1 MGKRK
6 RSSGDHNKNKYNSS
20 SDDMPCSSGTE
31 LLSRQKSYLLDSS
44 ELRPLSPRVDASDG
58 SLKLLNVHHSHAHQ
72 NYNLGR
78 SIVLKRSRHH
88 YGHQYSRRNSGSHAD
103 ASTSRGKTA
112 LSCDERLTFK
122 LSSHL
127 GSEPGCH
134 TENKELEFSRPD
146 RVRFNSLVMDAVSS
160 DALKIVCGICQKL
173 VRRKPYFIGNALTAG
188 EFSVVA
194 ILVCG
199 HVYHSECLEQKTS
212 LEDMR
217 DPPCPLCSG
226 LLSEEDAPREQ
237 E

>member
-6 RSSGDHNKNKYNSS
+6 RSCGNHSKTKYTSS

-31 LLSRQKSYLLDSS
+31 LLSGESSYLHNSS
-44 ELRPLSPRVDASDG
+44 ELRPLSPRVDASD
-58 SLKLLNVHHSHAHQ
+58 SAVKLLNVHHSHAHQ

-78 SIVLKRSRHH
+78 SIVLKRSRHY
-88 YGHQYSRRNSGSHAD
+88 YGHQYSRRNVGSHAD

-112 LSCDERLTFK
+112 LSRDERLTFK
-122 LSSHL
+122 LSSQL
-127 GSEPGCH
+127 GSEPGWH

-146 RVRFNSLVMDAVSS
+146 RVRFSSLVMDAVSS
-160 DALKIVCGICQKL
+160 DSVKMVCGICQKL
-173 VRRKPYFIGNALTAG
+173 VRRKPYFPGNALTAG

-194 ILVCG
+194 VLVCG

-212 LEDMR
+212 IEDMR
-217 DPPCPLCSG
+217 DPPCPLCSN
-226 LLSEEDAPREQ
+226 LLSSEDASRGQ

>member
-6 RSSGDHNKNKYNSS
+6 RSSGDHKKTKCTSS
-20 SDDMPCSSGTE
+20 SDDIPCSSGTE
-31 LLSRQKSYLLDSS
+31 LLSGQKSYLLDSS
-44 ELRPLSPRVDASDG
+44 ELRPLSPRVDVSGG
-58 SLKLLNVHHSHAHQ
+58 SLKLLNIHSHAHQ

-127 GSEPGCH
+127 NSEPGCH
-134 TENKELEFSRPD
+134 TGIRFSRPD
-146 RVRFNSLVMDAVSS
+146 RVRFSSLVMDAVSS
-160 DALKIVCGICQKL
+160 DALRIVCGICQKL
-173 VRRKPYFIGNALTAG
+173 VRRRPYFIGNALTAG
-188 EFSVVA
+188 EFSVKQVLK
-194 ILVCG
+194 ICVTLLPIV
-199 HVYHSECLEQKTS
+199 
-212 LEDMR
+212 R
-217 DPPCPLCSG
+217 G
-226 LLSEEDAPREQ
+226 LLSERRCLREQ

>member
-6 RSSGDHNKNKYNSS
+6 RSCGDYNKNKYNSS
-20 SDDMPCSSGTE
+20 SDDMPCSSGTA
-31 LLSRQKSYLLDSS
+31 LLAGQKSYLLDSS

-58 SLKLLNVHHSHAHQ
+58 SLKLLNVHHSHARQ

-103 ASTSRGKTA
+103 ASTSRGKAA

-134 TENKELEFSRPD
+134 MGNKELEFSRPD
-146 RVRFNSLVMDAVSS
+146 RVRFNSLVMDAVLS
-160 DALKIVCGICQKL
+160 DALKVVCGICQKL

-226 LLSEEDAPREQ
+226 LLSEEDASREQ

>member
-1 MGKRK
+1 MIGTEIITVFY
-6 RSSGDHNKNKYNSS
+6 GA
-20 SDDMPCSSGTE
+20 DDIPCSSGTE
-31 LLSRQKSYLLDSS
+31 LLSGQKSYLLDSS
-44 ELRPLSPRVDASDG
+44 ELRPLSPRVDVSGG
-58 SLKLLNVHHSHAHQ
+58 SLKLLNIHSHAHQ

-127 GSEPGCH
+127 NSEPGCH
-134 TENKELEFSRPD
+134 TENKGLEFSRPD
-146 RVRFNSLVMDAVSS
+146 RVRFSSLVMDAVSS
-160 DALKIVCGICQKL
+160 DALRIVCGICQKL
-173 VRRKPYFIGNALTAG
+173 VRRRPYFIGNALTAG

-199 HVYHSECLEQKTS
+199 HIYHSECLEQKTS
-212 LEDMR
+212 REDMR
-217 DPPCPLCSG
+217 DPPCPLCAG
-226 LLSEEDAPREQ
+226 LLSEEDASREQ

>member
-1 MGKRK
+1 LFVVF
-6 RSSGDHNKNKYNSS
+6 
-20 SDDMPCSSGTE
+20 
-31 LLSRQKSYLLDSS
+31 LLQKSYLLDSS

-134 TENKELEFSRPD
+134 TGEIFIIAWCWIQCFFSPQGNKVACSCFIH
-146 RVRFNSLVMDAVSS
+146 MYKQMGY
-160 DALKIVCGICQKL
+160 LK
-173 VRRKPYFIGNALTAG
+173 N
-188 EFSVVA
+188 FSVIPQNIRGGIIFYKFGA
-194 ILVCG
+194 NFYAHKMQEFYI
-199 HVYHSECLEQKTS
+199 YFS
-212 LEDMR
+212 L
-217 DPPCPLCSG
+217 LW
-226 LLSEEDAPREQ
+226 
-237 E
+237 

>member
-1 MGKRK
+1 MTGTEIITVFY
-6 RSSGDHNKNKYNSS
+6 GA
-20 SDDMPCSSGTE
+20 DDIPCSSGTE
-31 LLSRQKSYLLDSS
+31 LLSGQKSYLLDSS
-44 ELRPLSPRVDASDG
+44 ELRPLSPRVDVS
-58 SLKLLNVHHSHAHQ
+58 
-72 NYNLGR
+72 
-78 SIVLKRSRHH
+78 VLKRSRHH

-127 GSEPGCH
+127 NSEPGCH
-134 TENKELEFSRPD
+134 TENKGLEFSRPD
-146 RVRFNSLVMDAVSS
+146 RVRFSSLVMDAVSS
-160 DALKIVCGICQKL
+160 DALRIVCGICQKL
-173 VRRKPYFIGNALTAG
+173 VRRRPYFIGNALTAG

-199 HVYHSECLEQKTS
+199 HIYHSECLEQKTS

-217 DPPCPLCSG
+217 DPPCPLCAG
-226 LLSEEDAPREQ
+226 LLSEEVASREQ